1 MTSGAYGA
9 ESGPASP
16 WISPFVS
23 LSLSFPTRTMEL
35 EQRVSESLQK
45 QGHPETLWR
54 RAPLGRGL
62 LSLPDGQ
69 GSDPQP

>member
-9 ESGPASP
+9 ESGPVSP
-16 WISPFVS
+16 WISSFV
-23 LSLSFPTRTMEL
+23 SLSFPTRTMEL
-35 EQRVSESLQK
+35 EQRVLQR

-54 RAPLGRGL
+54 RAPLGQGL